1 MAPSWPMALASASC
15 CTRKRKPSACWIE
28 IVSSSE
34 GGIEGGAAVGVA
46 ELGAPGDDDEI
57 GGMEVATG
65 LPPPAQPV
73 SAMAVMA
80 TRTVLC
86 DIGRTV
92 SPIEDSG
99 SIPRAAERFL
109 RFDRTQELS
118 SNLAHGE
125 THVKCREGPGSCH
138 AAKARQ
144 RRHAHASLVSH
155 LRAAAEPSA
164 DSLSYVGSRWVVPP
178 LVRLVSLPARDAH
191 SPRIMA

>member
-1 MAPSWPMALASASC
+1 M
-15 CTRKRKPSACWIE
+15 
-28 IVSSSE
+28 SSSE

-65 LPPPAQPV
+65 LPLPAQPV

-86 DIGRTV
+86 DSGRTV

-109 RFDRTQELS
+109 RFDLTQALS
-118 SNLAHGE
+118 SNLAHGDL
-125 THVKCREGPGSCH
+125 TQQLHPAVLADTLGYAPKTLTLHAIRGGGNYASYTAHPRE
-138 AAKARQ
+138 
-144 RRHAHASLVSH
+144 
-155 LRAAAEPSA
+155 
-164 DSLSYVGSRWVVPP
+164 
-178 LVRLVSLPARDAH
+178 
-191 SPRIMA
+191 PR